1 VESFEK
7 CLGCDPNAFTHAHK
21 FFVEMLKA
29 YDSMEMK
36 NPTMLK
42 SCKELA
48 KWLLDNDK
56 EDNLI
61 EIHQIDLLQVTK
73 RERSLNEQEL
83 EIVYNMLDSQ
93 SDNLFKFVC
102 YVLLDDLNSANRYY
116 KQLDSET
123 QNNLKNYPIYYFMER
138 TGNA

>member
-1 VESFEK
+1 
-7 CLGCDPNAFTHAHK
+7 
-21 FFVEMLKA
+21 
-29 YDSMEMK
+29 MEMK

-56 EDNLI
+56 EENLI

-123 QNNLKNYPIYYFMER
+123 QNNLKNYPIYYFMEK